1 MPVTQRLP
9 PSGSS
14 SVGSSAAGATD
25 PSTCSRPGR
34 APDRACGIPKGS
46 GGVGPDETPSPNP
59 RRVMSRVILIGGH
72 GKVAL
77 LAAPLLVS
85 DGHDVTSVVRNP
97 DHVADVEATGAT
109 AAVLDIEHATTG
121 QIADLVRGSDIVV
134 WSAGAGGGSPERT
147 YAVDRDAAIRSMD
160 AAAEAGVRRY
170 VMVSYLGAG
179 PDHGVPADNSFHAY
193 AEAKAA
199 ADAHLRGSGLEW
211 TILGPGAL
219 TDGPGNG
226 LLDVNPADTSDGTG
240 TSRAN
245 VALVA
250 AAALGLPQTAG
261 RTIEFRDG
269 TLPLAAALEPVKYPR
284 RPGPGRGLHAGTASS
299 SSSALAST

>member
-1 MPVTQRLP
+1 MTRI
-9 PSGSS
+9 
-14 SVGSSAAGATD
+14 A
-25 PSTCSRPGR
+25 
-34 APDRACGIPKGS
+34 I
-46 GGVGPDETPSPNP
+46 
-59 RRVMSRVILIGGH
+59 IGGH

-77 LAAPLLVS
+77 ELSRILS
-85 DGHDVTSVVRNP
+85 EEGTDVTSFIRNP
-97 DHVADVEATGAT
+97 DHGTDVAATGAT
-109 AAVLDIEHATTG
+109 PVVLDVEHSTTAE
-121 QIADLVRGSDIVV
+121 IAEALRNHDAVV

-160 AAAEAGVRRY
+160 AAAAAGVGRY

-179 PDHGVPADNSFHAY
+179 PDHGIPEDSSFFAY

-199 ADAHLRGSGLEW
+199 ADSYLRGTDLHW

-226 LLDVNPADTSDGTG
+226 LIDVNPADDSGGRETA
-240 TSRAN
+240 RAN

-250 AAALGLPQTAG
+250 AAVLGLPSTAG

-269 TLPLAAALEPVKYPR
+269 DLPIAAALEPV
-284 RPGPGRGLHAGTASS
+284 S
-299 SSSALAST
+299 